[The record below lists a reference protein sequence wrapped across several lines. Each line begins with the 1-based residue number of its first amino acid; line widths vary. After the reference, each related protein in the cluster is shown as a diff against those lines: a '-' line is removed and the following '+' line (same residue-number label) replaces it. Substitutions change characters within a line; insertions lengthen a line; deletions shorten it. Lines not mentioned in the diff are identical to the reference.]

1 MATKSTRTAK
11 EDIQLA
17 VMANDL
23 KYIKDDVATIKK
35 NMVEGYVP
43 LSRYILV
50 ERIVFG
56 LVGLILVAV
65 VGAIMTVA
73 LRAKP

>member
-1 MATKSTRTAK
+1 MPAKSTRTAK

>member
-1 MATKSTRTAK
+1 MTNKSTRTPG
-11 EDIQLA
+11 EDTQLA

-23 KYIKDDVATIKK
+23 KYIKADVKEVKTQLSS
-35 NMVEGYVP
+35 NFVP

-56 LVGLILVAV
+56 MVGLVLITV
-65 VGAIMTVA
+65 VGALMA
-73 LRAKP
+73 LVVRK